1 MNAARVYIPENP
13 PAVEV
18 QDVLHYLGYGTARP
32 DDDTLG
38 LINGCKLKLE
48 AVMEPKAVYASYPLE
63 FIDGHP
69 VLENCGFK
77 LVGSEIAAHLK
88 GCSTAVMY
96 AATLS
101 LSTDM
106 LIRQM
111 QAKDMAAGVVLD
123 CCATAAIEKLSEMVE
138 RKIKSEYPGS
148 YFTTRYSPGYGDFP
162 IELQKDFLDTLNAQK
177 LIGLFTNEA
186 YLLTPI
192 KSVTAIIGVGDE
204 PPKDLK
210 TGCAFCRLKD
220 NCSFRKRGQ
229 YCGLSKTDE

>member
-1 MNAARVYIPENP
+1 M
-13 PAVEV
+13 
-18 QDVLHYLGYGTARP
+18 LHYLGYGSAQP

-38 LINGCKLKLE
+38 LINDCKLKLE
-48 AVMEPKAVYASYPLE
+48 AVMEPKAVYASYPLKFVE
-63 FIDGHP
+63 GYP

-77 LVGSEIAAHLK
+77 LVGREIAEHLQ
-88 GCSTAVMY
+88 GCSTAVMF

-106 LIRQM
+106 LISQA

-138 RKIKSEYPGS
+138 TEIKSAYPGR
-148 YFTTRYSPGYGDFP
+148 YFTTKYSPGYGDFP
-162 IELQKDFLDTLNAQK
+162 IELQKGFLDTLNAQK
-177 LIGLFTNEA
+177 LIGLYTNEA
-186 YLLTPI
+186 CLLVPI

-204 PPKDLK
+204 PPKGLK

-229 YCGLSKTDE
+229 YCGLSKAAE